1 MKRLPN
7 NTYLIGVDHGYGNM
21 KGANVCFPTGIMA
34 YDSEP
39 LFTRNLLVF
48 ENKYYLIGEGH
59 KEFLPNKALDEDYY
73 ILTLATISE
82 ELRRENITDA
92 DVFIAAGLPLTWTT
106 GGKKEFEGYL
116 TRKPEV
122 SFTYKKVD
130 YHLRIVGAKIYP
142 QGYAAVAPNVAK
154 MDGVN
159 LICDIG
165 NGTMNLLYIV
175 DGMPETSR
183 MFTEKYGTYQCTL
196 MVRERFLQKTQRE
209 IPDAIIE
216 KVLRT
221 STADIPK
228 ADLQL
233 ITEIAE
239 TYAEGILRRLREH
252 GYDGNTMKLIVTG
265 GGGCLLSNF
274 GKAPASVVKAKRII
288 RQHDICAA
296 AKGYEYLAELQLRAG
311 K

>member
-1 MKRLPN
+1 L
-7 NTYLIGVDHGYGNM
+7 
-21 KGANVCFPTGIMA
+21 
-34 YDSEP
+34 
-39 LFTRNLLVF
+39 
-48 ENKYYLIGEGH
+48 
-59 KEFLPNKALDEDYY
+59 
-73 ILTLATISE
+73 
-82 ELRRENITDA
+82 
-92 DVFIAAGLPLTWTT
+92 
-106 GGKKEFEGYL
+106 
-116 TRKPEV
+116 
-122 SFTYKKVD
+122 D

-142 QGYAAVAPNVAK
+142 QGYAAVAPDVAK

-274 GKAPASVVKAKRII
+274 GKAQASVVKAKRII